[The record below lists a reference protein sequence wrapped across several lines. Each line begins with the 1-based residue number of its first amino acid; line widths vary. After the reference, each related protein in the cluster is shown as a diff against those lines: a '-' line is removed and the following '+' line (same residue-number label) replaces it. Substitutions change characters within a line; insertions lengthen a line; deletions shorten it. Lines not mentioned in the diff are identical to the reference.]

1 MQKLPEG
8 IEEIMPAHLEE
19 AHDRTLEK
27 VAFYANK
34 EETEQIAKMAKA
46 LSPLLMSTD
55 SLIMLAPKAVKK

>member
-34 EETEQIAKMAKA
+34 EETEQIAKWQRHF
-46 LSPLLMSTD
+46 LRC
-55 SLIMLAPKAVKK
+55 

>member
-1 MQKLPEG
+1 MLWKDYLDNCQKLPEG

-34 EETEQIAKMAKA
+34 EETEQIAKWQRHF
-46 LSPLLMSTD
+46 LRC
-55 SLIMLAPKAVKK
+55 